1 MKFYHLLLFFLYSI
15 IIISPNAFTQDL
27 SNNEASGDSSFQI
40 NDSTVQKVWEVN
52 NDTTS
57 SSGLVLSDNNIY
69 STLDE
74 GLIYCYDL
82 IGKEKWVAEVFGD
95 LKSNTV
101 QYKDLLLV
109 STVAGD
115 LYSINAN
122 NGDVVQVMGIGDNVT
137 TQLELIDIING
148 GYKSKAVVFGTELG
162 TIYCYDIFSFELIW
176 KVKLNDSPLV
186 SNPLSVDDKIFFKDS
201 VSTIYSVNSKTGLLI
216 WKNDLGKNETGN
228 ENQNNSTLTDGKN
241 IIVLLTSGEVVAIDL
256 LNGKIN
262 WSIKKMDV
270 IPQIQISNDKQKL
283 ILLNKKGELIF
294 LSSKDGKEIGKMY
307 LKKENITSFCY
318 DDTDSFSLLSLSD
331 GSVFKIDDKFI
342 LHPILNLE
350 KSFINTI
357 KILTD
362 DQFIMSTQNGKIL
375 LYKFD

>member
-162 TIYCYDIFSFELIW
+162 TIYCYDIFSFGLIW

>member
-1 MKFYHLLLFFLYSI
+1 MKIYHLLLFFLYSI
-15 IIISPNAFTQDL
+15 ISISTYAFTQDL
-27 SNNEASGDSSFQI
+27 SNKEASVDSSFQI

-57 SSGLVLSDNNIY
+57 SSGLVLSDNKIY
-69 STLDE
+69 STLDD

-82 IGKEKWVAEVFGD
+82 NGKEKCVAEVFGD
-95 LKSNTV
+95 LKNNTV

-122 NGDVVQVMGIGDNVT
+122 NGDVVQVMGIGENIT
-137 TQLELIDIING
+137 TRLQLIDIINA
-148 GYKSKAVVFGTELG
+148 GYKSKAVVFGTESG

-176 KVKLNDSPLV
+176 KVSPNKYPLV
-186 SNPLSVDDKIFFKDS
+186 SNPISIDDKIFFKDS

-216 WKNDLGKNETGN
+216 WKHDFDKNESGN
-228 ENQNNSTLTDGKN
+228 ENQNSFILTEGKD
-241 IIVLLTSGEVVAIDL
+241 IILLSPLGEVVAIDL
-256 LNGKIN
+256 LNGKIH
-262 WSIKKMDV
+262 WSTKNLEV
-270 IPQIQISNDKQKL
+270 IPQIQISNDKQRL
-283 ILLNKKGELIF
+283 ILLSKKGEIIF
-294 LSSKDGKEIGKMY
+294 LSSKDGKKISQID
-307 LKKENITSFCY
+307 LKNENITSFCY

-350 KSFINTI
+350 KTFINTI

-362 DQFIMSTQNGKIL
+362 DQFIMSTQDGRIL